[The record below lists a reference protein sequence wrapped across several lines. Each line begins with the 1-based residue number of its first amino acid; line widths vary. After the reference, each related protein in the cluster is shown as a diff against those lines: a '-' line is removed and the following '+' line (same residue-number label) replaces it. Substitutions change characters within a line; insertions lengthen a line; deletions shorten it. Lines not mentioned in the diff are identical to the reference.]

1 MDFRKV
7 GVLVAYDDREFPGE
21 VSLFPECVQA
31 ALSRHGATEWHVG
44 QGDFWCHV
52 APHGRRTGI
61 QGWKLHLSAT
71 PLSAPLVL
79 ARAADVLVG
88 RRCPFKF
95 AGTPAMVAE
104 LVSKGYD
111 RGGGG
116 KFITAYPDGDESQLR
131 ELAEELHRVT
141 LGLPGPGILSDRPYR
156 PGSLVHYR
164 FGVHDG
170 IPVLG
175 NDGSYEAMLLA
186 PDGTLARDERN
197 AWFSPPRWAPRDPFV
212 PPSAAPDGTIAGSV
226 RLDGR
231 YTVRQ
236 VIRHAFT
243 GGVYRAV
250 EDDTGRLVVI
260 KQARP
265 HTGAT
270 LTGLDVRD
278 ARRHEAAMLELLEPT
293 GITPRPVALFEQQ
306 DELFLVEEEL
316 PGVTLRRWVTDNITH
331 DGATWGP
338 PTDAVERIALRLLE
352 LVEHIHGKGLVL
364 RDFNPGNVMVL
375 PDEELR
381 LIDLEHLAR
390 RGDPVTRVYTPGF
403 AAPEQ
408 IASAFFGT
416 APEPTADLFSLG
428 ATLFYAATGVDP
440 QLPPDRPSVRPRHRR
455 IREWLGAL
463 SAGNP
468 VAQRLAPVIVAL
480 MHDDPAR
487 RPAPDAVPD
496 LLRRGAPPHRAAA
509 PRSRP
514 GDAEP
519 KQMIGD
525 ALDHLLATMDPA
537 APHRLWPVS
546 PFGATTDPCN
556 VQHGA
561 AGILGV
567 LTRAYASAP
576 DPALRDATANAA
588 HWIGRTAGRE
598 PRALPGLHFGRS
610 GTAWAL
616 LAAGRALGDEEL
628 VARAQEF
635 AERVP
640 LHWPNP
646 DICHGAAGAGMT
658 QLRFWED
665 SGSDRFLNRA
675 REAADAV
682 AAARERKENLSY
694 WPIPRGWASRLA
706 GLVHYGFAHG
716 VAGVGAFLL
725 AAGRATHDSS
735 HLAMAA
741 DAGETLLA
749 TAQSKDGAAYWPA
762 GPTSRPLKTH
772 WCSGSSGIGTFLI
785 RLWQDTSD
793 DRLREA
799 CHRAALAVRRSRWHA
814 GTSQCHG
821 LAGDGEFL
829 LDLAEATGEGEY
841 RSWAEELAVS
851 IHARHALQ
859 DGRVL
864 APDETGAAV
873 SPDYNT
879 GLAGVLAFLL
889 RLRDG
894 GPRLWLPDILTGPP
908 GGR

>member
-1 MDFRKV
+1 MTC
-7 GVLVAYDDREFPGE
+7 DDREFPGDAP
-21 VSLFPECVQA
+21 LLRGCVRA
-31 ALSRHGATEWHVG
+31 ALARHGATEWHIV

-52 APHGRRTGI
+52 APCGKRPGV

-88 RRCPFKF
+88 HRCAFKF
-95 AGTPAMVAE
+95 AGSLARVTE
-104 LVSKGYD
+104 LLSRGYG
-111 RGGGG
+111 RGSGG
-116 KFITAYPDGDESQLR
+116 KFITAYPDGDENRLR
-131 ELAEELHRVT
+131 ELAAELHRAT

-156 PGSLVHYR
+156 AGSLVHYR

-170 IPVLG
+170 VPVLG
-175 NDGSYEAMLLA
+175 DDGSYEAMLMA
-186 PDGTLARDERN
+186 PDGTLARDERH
-197 AWFSPPRWAPRDPFV
+197 AWFSPPRWAPHDPFAS
-212 PPSAAPDGTIAGSV
+212 PSVAHGGTAAGAV

-236 VIRHAFT
+236 VVRHAFT
-243 GGVYRAV
+243 GGVYRAT
-250 EDDTGRLVVI
+250 DDETGLPVVI

-270 LTGLDVRD
+270 LTGQDVRD
-278 ARRHEAAMLELLEPT
+278 ARRNEAAMLELLEPT
-293 GITPRPVALFEQQ
+293 GITPRPLGLFEQQ
-306 DELFLVEEEL
+306 HDLFLVQEEL
-316 PGVTLRRWVTDNITH
+316 PGVTLRRWVADNIAH
-331 DGATWGP
+331 DGGTWGP
-338 PTDAVERIALRLLE
+338 PDDAVERIAWQLLE
-352 LVEHIHGKGLVL
+352 LVELVHGHGLVL

-390 RGDPVTRVYTPGF
+390 PGDPVTRVYTPGY

-408 IASAFFGT
+408 IASPYIGT
-416 APEPTADLFSLG
+416 APGPTADCYSLG
-428 ATLFYAATGVDP
+428 ATLFHAATGVDP
-440 QLPPDRPSVRPRHRR
+440 QLPPDRPMVRPGHRR
-455 IREWLGAL
+455 IQDWLGTL
-463 SAGNP
+463 CAGNP
-468 VAQRLAPVIVAL
+468 AARRLAPAIVAL

-487 RPAPDAVPD
+487 RPGPGAVRGLLGGGTP
-496 LLRRGAPPHRAAA
+496 LRRPGRL
-509 PRSRP
+509 
-514 GDAEP
+514 GDAEL
-519 KQMIGD
+519 KQLIGD
-525 ALDHLLATMDPA
+525 ALDHLLTTMDPA
-537 APHRLWPVS
+537 APQHLWPPS

-567 LTRAYASAP
+567 LVRAYESAP
-576 DPALRDATANAA
+576 DPALREAVAAAA
-588 HWIGRTAGRE
+588 HWTGRTVGRE
-598 PRALPGLHFGRS
+598 PRVLPGLHFGRS

-628 VARAQEF
+628 VAQAHEL
-635 AERVP
+635 AGRVP
-640 LHWPNP
+640 LRPPNP

-665 SGSDRFLNRA
+665 TGSDRFLDRA

-682 AAARERKENLSY
+682 AAARERRETLSY
-694 WPIPRGWASRLA
+694 WPVPRGSASRLA

-716 VAGVGAFLL
+716 VAGAGAFLL
-725 AAGRATHDSS
+725 AAGRAAHDSG

-741 DAGETLLA
+741 EAGETLLA
-749 TAQSKDGAAYWPA
+749 TAQSKDGAAYWPE
-762 GPTSRPLKTH
+762 GPSGRVLKTH

-785 RLWQDTSD
+785 RLWQETRDE
-793 DRLREA
+793 RLREA
-799 CHRAALAVRRSRWHA
+799 SHRAAVAVRRSRWHA

-829 LDLAEATGEGEY
+829 LDLAEATGQDTY
-841 RSWAEELAVS
+841 RGWAEELAVG
-851 IHARHALQ
+851 IYARHAVH

-864 APDETGAAV
+864 VPDETGAAV
-873 SPDYNT
+873 SADYNT

-894 GPRLWLPDILTGPP
+894 GPRLWLPTSFTGPP
-908 GGR
+908 SAR

>member
-1 MDFRKV
+1 MTY
-7 GVLVAYDDREFPGE
+7 GDREFPGGTA
-21 VSLFPECVQA
+21 LFSGCVQA

-52 APHGRRTGI
+52 APHGSHPRV

-79 ARAADVLVG
+79 ERAADVLVG

-95 AGTPAMVAE
+95 AGSLARVTE
-104 LVSKGYD
+104 LVSKAYD
-111 RGGGG
+111 RGSGG
-116 KFITAYPDGDESQLR
+116 KFITAYPEGGEDRLR
-131 ELAEELHRVT
+131 ELAEELHRAT

-156 PGSLVHYR
+156 PGSIVHYR

-175 NDGSYEAMLLA
+175 DDGSYEAMLMT
-186 PDGTLARDERN
+186 PDGTLVRDERH
-197 AWFSPPRWAPRDPFV
+197 AWFSPPRWAPRDPFA
-212 PPSAAPDGTIAGSV
+212 PPSAAPGSAVAGTV

-236 VIRHAFT
+236 VVRHAFT
-243 GGVYRAV
+243 GGVYRATD
-250 EDDTGRLVVI
+250 DDTGLPVVI

-293 GITPRPVALFEQQ
+293 GITPRPVALFAQQ
-306 DELFLVEEEL
+306 NELFLVQEEL
-316 PGVTLRRWVTDNITH
+316 PGVTLRRWATENIAH
-331 DGATWGP
+331 EGATWGP
-338 PTDAVERIALRLLE
+338 PADAVERITRQLLE

-364 RDFNPGNVMVL
+364 RDLNPGNAMVL

-381 LIDLEHLAR
+381 LIDVEHLAR
-390 RGDPVTRVYTPGF
+390 RGEPVTRVYTPGY

-408 IASAFFGT
+408 TGAPFIGT
-416 APEPTADLFSLG
+416 APEPPADFFSLG

-440 QLPPDRPSVRPRHRR
+440 QLPPDRPVVRPGHRR
-455 IREWLGAL
+455 IQEWLGAL
-463 SAGNP
+463 CVGNP
-468 VAQRLAPVIVAL
+468 AAQRLAPAVVAL

-487 RPAPDAVPD
+487 RPGPDAVRD
-496 LLRRGAPPHRAAA
+496 LLRSSTPTHRAAA
-509 PRSRP
+509 PRSPERL
-514 GDAEP
+514 GDAEL
-519 KQMIGD
+519 KQMTGD

-537 APHRLWPVS
+537 APQRLWLPS
-546 PFGATTDPCN
+546 PFGARTDPCN

-567 LTRAYASAP
+567 LTRAYESAP
-576 DPALRDATANAA
+576 DPALREAVAAAA
-588 HWIGRTAGRE
+588 HWTDRTVERE

-616 LAAGRALGDEEL
+616 LAAGRALDDEEL
-628 VARAQEF
+628 AVRAQEF

-640 LHWPNP
+640 LHRPNP
-646 DICHGAAGAGMT
+646 DICHGTAGAGMT

-665 SGSDRFLNRA
+665 TGGDHFLDRA

-682 AAARERKENLSY
+682 AAARERRENLSY
-694 WPIPRGWASRLA
+694 WPIPHGGASRLA

-716 VAGVGAFLL
+716 VAGAGAFLL

-741 DAGETLLA
+741 EAGETLLA
-749 TAQSKDGAAYWPA
+749 AARLKDGAAYWPD
-762 GPTSRPLKTH
+762 GPTGRTLKTH

-785 RLWQDTSD
+785 RLWQETAD

-799 CHRAALAVRRSRWHA
+799 CHRAALAVRRSRRHA

-829 LDLAEATGEGEY
+829 LDLAEATGEDGY
-841 RSWAEELAVS
+841 RSWAGELAVS
-851 IHARHALQ
+851 MHARHAVH
-859 DGRVL
+859 DGRILV
-864 APDETGAAV
+864 PDETGAAV
-873 SPDYNT
+873 TPDYNT

-894 GPRLWLPDILTGPP
+894 GPRLWLPTVFTGPP